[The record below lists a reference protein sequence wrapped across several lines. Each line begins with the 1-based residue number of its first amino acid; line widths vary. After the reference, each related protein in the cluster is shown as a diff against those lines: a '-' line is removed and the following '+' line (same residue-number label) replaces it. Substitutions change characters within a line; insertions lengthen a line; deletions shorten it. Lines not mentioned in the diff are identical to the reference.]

1 MAQEMD
7 TLVCDALVDVGAF
20 PEVAPP
26 PLKGRTCLLGK
37 YYNLPQ
43 GQLSRVSSS
52 IVVSQHVAP
61 AEYKNFISDVNSRL
75 WMTYRR
81 SFRAIGVCVYKPGLP
96 STCI

>member
-7 TLVCDALVDVGAF
+7 TLVCDALMDVGAF

-43 GQLSRVSSS
+43 GQLSIYHLVASQYLIHTLQSIKSSF
-52 IVVSQHVAP
+52 P
-61 AEYKNFISDVNSRL
+61 
-75 WMTYRR
+75 M
-81 SFRAIGVCVYKPGLP
+81 
-96 STCI
+96 STVDCG